1 MLAVA
6 GLLVALAAL
15 IAMAL
20 RGVNIMIA
28 SLASSLIVI
37 VSNDLEITR
46 ALSQD
51 FALGPLGAFTFAGRF
66 FLLFLTGAVFGAL
79 MEEGKAASAT
89 AQALVRLLGG
99 QRSLWVITLTCALL
113 TYGGVVVFVVIF
125 AIYPL
130 GLELIHRAGIPK
142 RLMLGAVALG
152 AGTFTMTALPGTPS
166 IHNVIAASA
175 LGTDL
180 WAGPVL
186 GLVGAALMLAGG
198 MFYLERQRVRYMRA
212 AAGTTRDLKAAEKLP
227 HWLVSVLPMAAVLLT
242 ILAPKL
248 VGPPPGSEPTGWP
261 ERIAVFAAGQPILW
275 PSFALTLGGLLG
287 LLLLPR
293 LRGRALQVVGKGAD
307 SAIMPL
313 LNTSVVIGFGG
324 VVTTTEGFKWFAS
337 AMLDSSLPPLLS
349 MAVAINIVAG
359 IVGSASGGL
368 QIFMQTMS
376 QAYVESGIPV
386 EVLHRISVMAAGGL
400 DSLPHCGAVIAMLS
414 IMGMTHRKAYK
425 DVAMVTIVVPIL
437 ATLAAIALALAGYG

>member
-1 MLAVA
+1 
-6 GLLVALAAL
+6 
-15 IAMAL
+15 
-20 RGVNIMIA
+20 
-28 SLASSLIVI
+28 
-37 VSNDLEITR
+37 
-46 ALSQD
+46 
-51 FALGPLGAFTFAGRF
+51 
-66 FLLFLTGAVFGAL
+66 
-79 MEEGKAASAT
+79 
-89 AQALVRLLGG
+89 
-99 QRSLWVITLTCALL
+99 
-113 TYGGVVVFVVIF
+113 
-125 AIYPL
+125 
-130 GLELIHRAGIPK
+130 
-142 RLMLGAVALG
+142 
-152 AGTFTMTALPGTPS
+152 
-166 IHNVIAASA
+166 
-175 LGTDL
+175 
-180 WAGPVL
+180 
-186 GLVGAALMLAGG
+186 
-198 MFYLERQRVRYMRA
+198 
-212 AAGTTRDLKAAEKLP
+212 
-227 HWLVSVLPMAAVLLT
+227 MAAVLLT

>member
-261 ERIAVFAAGQPILW
+261 ERIACCRGCGEERFRSSARAPTA
-275 PSFALTLGGLLG
+275 PSCRSST
-287 LLLLPR
+287 PR
-293 LRGRALQVVGKGAD
+293 
-307 SAIMPL
+307 
-313 LNTSVVIGFGG
+313 
-324 VVTTTEGFKWFAS
+324 
-337 AMLDSSLPPLLS
+337 
-349 MAVAINIVAG
+349 
-359 IVGSASGGL
+359 
-368 QIFMQTMS
+368 
-376 QAYVESGIPV
+376 
-386 EVLHRISVMAAGGL
+386 
-400 DSLPHCGAVIAMLS
+400 
-414 IMGMTHRKAYK
+414 
-425 DVAMVTIVVPIL
+425 
-437 ATLAAIALALAGYG
+437 